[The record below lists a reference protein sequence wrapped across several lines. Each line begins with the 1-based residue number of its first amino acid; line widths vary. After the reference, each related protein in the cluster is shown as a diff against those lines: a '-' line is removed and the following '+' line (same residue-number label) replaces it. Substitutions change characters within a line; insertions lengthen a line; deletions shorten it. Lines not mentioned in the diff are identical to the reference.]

1 MFELPYLHSMT
12 ASRKTSLTAGI
23 LYLLTFISI
32 PTLSLY
38 HEIHQPNF
46 VLGSAP
52 STDVVLGGILE
63 LVMALACIGTALAF
77 YPVLKKQNE
86 MLALGF
92 VAARILEAAL
102 IFAGVASLLTVL
114 NLRTLGAEAQVMS
127 RGLVMLYD
135 RLFLISQS
143 FIPAVN
149 GLLLGSLLY
158 QTRLV
163 PRILPIIGIIGAFTL
178 VAGDVA
184 VLYGVYDQ
192 HAPIAGLS
200 AVPIALWEFSLGIYL
215 TFKGFK
221 ENAVILG

>member
-1 MFELPYLHSMT
+1 MT
-12 ASRKTSLTAGI
+12 TARKTSLTAGI

-46 VLGSAP
+46 ILSSA
-52 STDVVLGGILE
+52 SSSDVVLGGILE

-77 YPVLKKQNE
+77 YPLLKKQNE
-86 MLALGF
+86 LLALGF
-92 VAARILEAAL
+92 VAARILEATL

-114 NLRTLGAEAQVMS
+114 NLRSLGAEAQVVS

-149 GLLLGSLLY
+149 GLLLGTLLY

-192 HAPIAGLS
+192 RAPIAGLS
-200 AVPIALWEFSLGIYL
+200 AVPIALWEFSLGLYL

>member
-1 MFELPYLHSMT
+1 MT
-12 ASRKTSLTAGI
+12 TSRKTSLTAGI

-46 VLGSAP
+46 VISSAP
-52 STDVVLGGILE
+52 STDVVLGGMLE

-92 VAARILEAAL
+92 VAARILEATL

-114 NLRTLGAEAQVMS
+114 NLRSLGAEAQVVS

-149 GLLLGSLLY
+149 ALLIGSLLY

-192 HAPIAGLS
+192 RAPIAGLS

>member
-1 MFELPYLHSMT
+1 MT

-52 STDVVLGGILE
+52 STDVVLGGMLE

-92 VAARILEAAL
+92 VAARILEATL

-114 NLRTLGAEAQVMS
+114 NLRSLGAEAQLVS

-149 GLLLGSLLY
+149 ALLLGTLLF

-192 HAPIAGLS
+192 RAPIAGLS
-200 AVPIALWEFSLGIYL
+200 AVPIALWEFSLGLYL
-215 TFKGFK
+215 VFKGFK
-221 ENAVILG
+221 D

>member
-1 MFELPYLHSMT
+1 MSYLQTMT

-38 HEIHQPNF
+38 HEIHQSNF
-46 VLGSAP
+46 ILSSAP
-52 STDVVLGGILE
+52 SNDVVLGSILE
-63 LVMALACIGTALAF
+63 LLMALACIGTALAF
-77 YPVLKKQNE
+77 FPVLKKQNE

-92 VAARILEAAL
+92 VAARILEATL

-114 NLRTLGAEAQVMS
+114 NLRSLGAEVQMVS

-149 GLLLGSLLY
+149 GLLLGTLLY

-178 VAGDVA
+178 VAGDLA

-192 HAPIAGLS
+192 RAPIAGLS

>member
-1 MFELPYLHSMT
+1 MT

-52 STDVVLGGILE
+52 STDVVLGGMLE

-92 VAARILEAAL
+92 VAARILEATL

-114 NLRTLGAEAQVMS
+114 NLRSLGAEAQLVS

-149 GLLLGSLLY
+149 ALLLGTLLF

-192 HAPIAGLS
+192 RAPIAGLS

>member
-1 MFELPYLHSMT
+1 MT

-46 VLGSAP
+46 VISSAP
-52 STDVVLGGILE
+52 SNDVVLGGMLE

-92 VAARILEAAL
+92 VAARILEATL

-127 RGLVMLYD
+127 RGLVLLYD

-192 HAPIAGLS
+192 RAPIAGLS

-215 TFKGFK
+215 VVKGFK
-221 ENAVILG
+221 D

>member
-1 MFELPYLHSMT
+1 MT

-46 VLGSAP
+46 GISSAP
-52 STDVVLGGILE
+52 STDVVLGGMLE

-114 NLRTLGAEAQVMS
+114 NLRSLGAEAQVVS

-143 FIPAVN
+143 FIPAIN

-192 HAPIAGLS
+192 RAPIAGLS

>member
-1 MFELPYLHSMT
+1 MT

-46 VLGSAP
+46 ITSSAP
-52 STDVVLGGILE
+52 SSDVVLGGILE
-63 LVMALACIGTALAF
+63 LLMALACIGTALAF

-86 MLALGF
+86 SLALGF
-92 VAARILEAAL
+92 VAARILEATL

-114 NLRTLGAEAQVMS
+114 SLRSLGSESQVLA

-149 GLLLGSLLY
+149 ALLLGTLLY

-178 VAGDVA
+178 AAGDVA
-184 VLYGVYDQ
+184 VFYGVYDQ
-192 HAPIAGLS
+192 RAPEIALT
-200 AVPIALWEFSLGIYL
+200 VIPIALWEFSLGLYL
-215 TFKGFK
+215 VGKGFLPR
-221 ENAVILG
+221 ENE

>member
-1 MFELPYLHSMT
+1 MT
-12 ASRKTSLTAGI
+12 ATRKTSLTAGI

-46 VLGSAP
+46 ILNAAP
-52 STDVVLGGILE
+52 ASDVVLGGILE
-63 LVMALACIGTALAF
+63 LFMALACIGTALVF

-86 MLALGF
+86 TLALGF
-92 VAARILEAAL
+92 VAARIVEATL

-114 NLRTLGAEAQVMS
+114 NLRSIGPEAQVMS

-149 GLLLGSLLY
+149 ALLLGALLY

-163 PRILPIIGIIGAFTL
+163 PRILPIIGIVGAFTL

-184 VLYGVYDQ
+184 VLYGLFDQ
-192 HAPIAGLS
+192 RAPLAGLS

-215 TFKGFK
+215 TVKGFK
-221 ENAVILG
+221 LAD

>member
-1 MFELPYLHSMT
+1 L
-12 ASRKTSLTAGI
+12 AAGI

-46 VLGSAP
+46 FISSAP
-52 STDVVLGGILE
+52 SNDVVFGGMLE

-92 VAARILEAAL
+92 VAARILEATL

-127 RGLVMLYD
+127 RGLVLLYD

-192 HAPIAGLS
+192 RAPIAGLS

>member
-1 MFELPYLHSMT
+1 MT
-12 ASRKTSLTAGI
+12 ATRKTSLTAGI

-38 HEIHQPNF
+38 HKIHQPNF

-86 MLALGF
+86 SLALGF
-92 VAARILEAAL
+92 VAARILEATL

-114 NLRTLGAEAQVMS
+114 NLRSLGAEAQVIS

-149 GLLLGSLLY
+149 ALLLGTLLY

-163 PRILPIIGIIGAFTL
+163 PRILPIIGIFGAFTL

-192 HAPIAGLS
+192 RAPIAGLS
-200 AVPIALWEFSLGIYL
+200 AVPIAAWEFSLGIYL
-215 TFKGFK
+215 TVKGFK

>member
-1 MFELPYLHSMT
+1 MT
-12 ASRKTSLTAGI
+12 TSRKTSLTAGI

-46 VLGSAP
+46 GISSAP
-52 STDVVLGGILE
+52 STDVVLGGMLE

-92 VAARILEAAL
+92 VAARILEATL

-114 NLRTLGAEAQVMS
+114 NLRSLGAEAQVVS

-149 GLLLGSLLY
+149 ALLLGSLLY

-192 HAPIAGLS
+192 RAPIAGYQRSRLRCGNF
-200 AVPIALWEFSLGIYL
+200 PW
-215 TFKGFK
+215 GF
-221 ENAVILG
+221 I

>member
-1 MFELPYLHSMT
+1 MSYLQTMT
-12 ASRKTSLTAGI
+12 TSRKTSLTAGI

-52 STDVVLGGILE
+52 STDVVLGGMLE

-92 VAARILEAAL
+92 VAARILEATL
-102 IFAGVASLLTVL
+102 IFVGVASLLTVL
-114 NLRTLGAEAQVMS
+114 NLRSLGAEAQVLS
-127 RGLVMLYD
+127 RGFVMLYD

-149 GLLLGSLLY
+149 ALLLGTLLF

-163 PRILPIIGIIGAFTL
+163 PRILPVIGIIGAFTL

-192 HAPIAGLS
+192 RAPIAGLS
-200 AVPIALWEFSLGIYL
+200 AIPIALWEFSLGIYL

>member
-1 MFELPYLHSMT
+1 MT
-12 ASRKTSLTAGI
+12 ASRQTSLIAGI

-38 HEIHQPNF
+38 REIHQLNF
-46 VLGSAP
+46 ISSSAP
-52 STDVVLGGILE
+52 SSDVVLGGILE
-63 LVMALACIGTALAF
+63 LLMALACIGTALAF

-92 VAARILEAAL
+92 VAARILEATL

-114 NLRTLGAEAQVMS
+114 NLRSLGAEAQVVS

-149 GLLLGSLLY
+149 ALLLGTLLF

-163 PRILPIIGIIGAFTL
+163 PRILPVIGIIGAFTL

-192 HAPIAGLS
+192 RAPIAGLS
-200 AVPIALWEFSLGIYL
+200 AIPIALWEFSLGIYL

-221 ENAVILG
+221 ENAVILA

>member
-1 MFELPYLHSMT
+1 MK
-12 ASRKTSLTAGI
+12 ASRKTSLAAGI

-46 VLGSAP
+46 ILSAAP
-52 STDVVLGGILE
+52 ASDVVLGGILE
-63 LVMALACIGTALAF
+63 LVMALACIGTALVF

-86 MLALGF
+86 TLALGF
-92 VAARILEAAL
+92 VAARILETTL

-114 NLRTLGAEAQVMS
+114 NLRSLGPEAQVMS

-149 GLLLGSLLY
+149 GLLLGTLLY

-184 VLYGVYDQ
+184 VLYGLFDQ
-192 HAPIAGLS
+192 RAPLAGLS

-215 TFKGFK
+215 TVNGFK
-221 ENAVILG
+221 ENAVILD

>member
-1 MFELPYLHSMT
+1 MT
-12 ASRKTSLTAGI
+12 TSRKTSLTAGI

-32 PTLSLY
+32 PTLLLY

-46 VLGSAP
+46 GISSAP
-52 STDVVLGGILE
+52 STDVVLGGMLE

-92 VAARILEAAL
+92 VAARILEATL

-114 NLRTLGAEAQVMS
+114 NLRSLGTEAQVVS

-149 GLLLGSLLY
+149 ALLLGSLLY

-192 HAPIAGLS
+192 RAPIAGLS

>member
-1 MFELPYLHSMT
+1 MT
-12 ASRKTSLTAGI
+12 TSRKTSLTAGI

-46 VLGSAP
+46 GISSAP
-52 STDVVLGGILE
+52 STDVVLGGMLE

-92 VAARILEAAL
+92 VAARILEATL

-114 NLRTLGAEAQVMS
+114 NLRSLGTEAQVVS

-149 GLLLGSLLY
+149 ALLLGSLLY

-192 HAPIAGLS
+192 RAPIAGLS

>member
-1 MFELPYLHSMT
+1 MSYLQTMT
-12 ASRKTSLTAGI
+12 TSRKTSLTAGI

-52 STDVVLGGILE
+52 SNDVVLGGILE

-92 VAARILEAAL
+92 VAARILEATL

-192 HAPIAGLS
+192 RAPIAGLS

>member
-1 MFELPYLHSMT
+1 MSYLQTMT

-46 VLGSAP
+46 ILSSAP
-52 STDVVLGGILE
+52 ASDVVLGGILE
-63 LVMALACIGTALAF
+63 LVMALACIGTALVF

-86 MLALGF
+86 TLALGF
-92 VAARILEAAL
+92 VAARILETTL

-114 NLRTLGAEAQVMS
+114 NLRSIGPEAKVLS

-149 GLLLGSLLY
+149 GLLLGTLLY

-163 PRILPIIGIIGAFTL
+163 PRILPTIGIIGAFTL

-184 VLYGVYDQ
+184 VLYGIFDQ
-192 HAPIAGLS
+192 RAPLAGLS

-215 TFKGFK
+215 VVKGFK
-221 ENAVILG
+221 D

>member
-1 MFELPYLHSMT
+1 MT
-12 ASRKTSLTAGI
+12 ATRKTSLTAGI

-46 VLGSAP
+46 ILSAAP
-52 STDVVLGGILE
+52 ASDVVLGGILE
-63 LVMALACIGTALAF
+63 LLMALACIGTALVF

-86 MLALGF
+86 TLALGF
-92 VAARILEAAL
+92 VAARILEVTL

-114 NLRTLGAEAQVMS
+114 NLRSIGPEAQVMC

-149 GLLLGSLLY
+149 ALLLGTLLY

-163 PRILPIIGIIGAFTL
+163 PRILPIIGIVGAFTL

-184 VLYGVYDQ
+184 VLYGLFDQ
-192 HAPIAGLS
+192 RAPLAGLS

-215 TFKGFK
+215 TVKGFK
-221 ENAVILG
+221 LAN

>member
-1 MFELPYLHSMT
+1 MT
-12 ASRKTSLTAGI
+12 TSRKTSLTAGI

-46 VLGSAP
+46 ILSSAP
-52 STDVVLGGILE
+52 SSDVVLGGMLE
-63 LVMALACIGTALAF
+63 LLMALACIGTALAF

-92 VAARILEAAL
+92 VAARVLEATL

-114 NLRTLGAEAQVMS
+114 NLRALGAEAQVAS

-149 GLLLGSLLY
+149 ALLLGTLLY

-163 PRILPIIGIIGAFTL
+163 PRILPIVGIVGAFTL

-184 VLYGVYDQ
+184 VLFGIFDQ
-192 HAPIAGLS
+192 RAPIAGLS
-200 AVPIALWEFSLGIYL
+200 AIPIALWEFSLGVYL

-221 ENAVILG
+221 ENDLILD

>member
-1 MFELPYLHSMT
+1 MT
-12 ASRKTSLTAGI
+12 ASRKTSLIAGI

-46 VLGSAP
+46 VISSAP
-52 STDVVLGGILE
+52 STDVVLGGMLE

-114 NLRTLGAEAQVMS
+114 NLRSLGAEAQVVS

-143 FIPAVN
+143 FIPAIN

-192 HAPIAGLS
+192 RAPIAGLS

>member
-1 MFELPYLHSMT
+1 MT

-38 HEIHQPNF
+38 HEIHQPAF
-46 VLGSAP
+46 LSSSAP
-52 STDVVLGGILE
+52 SSDVVIGGMLE
-63 LVMALACIGTALAF
+63 LLMALFCIGTAIVL

-86 MLALGF
+86 TLALGF
-92 VAARILEAAL
+92 VTARVLEAAL
-102 IFAGVASLLTVL
+102 IFAGVAALLTVL
-114 NLRTLGAEAQVMS
+114 QMRTLGTEASIMT

-143 FIPAVN
+143 FIPAIN
-149 GLLLGSLLY
+149 GLLLGTLLY
-158 QTRLV
+158 QSRLV
-163 PRILPIIGIIGAFTL
+163 PRLFPIIGIIGAFTL
-178 VAGDVA
+178 TAGDVA
-184 VLYGVYDQ
+184 VLFGVIDQ
-192 HAPIAGLS
+192 RAPLAGIS
-200 AVPIALWEFSLGIYL
+200 AIPIALWEFSLGVYL

>member
-1 MFELPYLHSMT
+1 MT
-12 ASRKTSLTAGI
+12 TSRKTSLTAGI

-46 VLGSAP
+46 ITSSAP
-52 STDVVLGGILE
+52 SSDVVLGGILE
-63 LVMALACIGTALAF
+63 LLMALACIGTALAF

-86 MLALGF
+86 SLALGF
-92 VAARILEAAL
+92 VAARILEATL

-114 NLRTLGAEAQVMS
+114 SLRSLGSESQVLA

-149 GLLLGSLLY
+149 ALLLGTLLY

-178 VAGDVA
+178 AAGDVA
-184 VLYGVYDQ
+184 VLYGVFDQ
-192 HAPIAGLS
+192 RAPEIALT
-200 AVPIALWEFSLGIYL
+200 VIPIALWEFSLGLYL
-215 TFKGFK
+215 VGKGFLPR
-221 ENAVILG
+221 ENE

>member
-1 MFELPYLHSMT
+1 MT
-12 ASRKTSLTAGI
+12 TSRKTSLTAGI

-46 VLGSAP
+46 VISSAP
-52 STDVVLGGILE
+52 STDVVLGGMLE

-92 VAARILEAAL
+92 VAARILEATL

-114 NLRTLGAEAQVMS
+114 NLRSLGTEAQVVS

-149 GLLLGSLLY
+149 GLLLGTLLY

-192 HAPIAGLS
+192 RAPIAGLS

>member
-1 MFELPYLHSMT
+1 MT
-12 ASRKTSLTAGI
+12 ASRQTSLIAGI

-38 HEIHQPNF
+38 REIHQPNF
-46 VLGSAP
+46 ISSSAP
-52 STDVVLGGILE
+52 SSDVVLGGILE
-63 LVMALACIGTALAF
+63 LLMALACIGTALAF

-92 VAARILEAAL
+92 VAARILEATL

-114 NLRTLGAEAQVMS
+114 NLRSLGAEAQVVS

-149 GLLLGSLLY
+149 ALLLGTLLF

-163 PRILPIIGIIGAFTL
+163 PRILPVIGIIGAFTL

-192 HAPIAGLS
+192 RAPIAGLS
-200 AVPIALWEFSLGIYL
+200 AIPIALWEFSLGIYL

-221 ENAVILG
+221 ENGVILA